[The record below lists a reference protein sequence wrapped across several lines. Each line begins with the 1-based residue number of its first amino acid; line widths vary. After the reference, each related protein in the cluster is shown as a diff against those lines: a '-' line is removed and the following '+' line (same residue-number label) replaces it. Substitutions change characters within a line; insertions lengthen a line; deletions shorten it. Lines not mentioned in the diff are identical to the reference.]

1 MVQELASFDS
11 LLMEGQ
17 KLDLLKRASVQ
28 QEFWKLIRI
37 KESMLHKK
45 SRAKWIKFRDY
56 NSTFFALV

>member
-17 KLDLLKRASVQ
+17 ELDLLKRASVQ

-56 NSTFFALV
+56 NSTFFALD

>member
-17 KLDLLKRASVQ
+17 ELDLLKRASVQ